1 MYNSLTHNNQTVREN
16 PVTRVKCF
24 FRQSAT
30 FNFFGPISG
39 LIIAIVLFLSC
50 EIQAQS
56 SIEVRTFPIK
66 TYSRAST
73 GLGKWTNPLSNRAE
87 ADPSQVLFIAEIDP
101 KLRQSKFSIR
111 SDDQFLSNDGSFK
124 KFSWLAEPRGS
135 IEIVESVPIDLLF
148 GFTRAPPLN

>member
-1 MYNSLTHNNQTVREN
+1 MYNSLTHNNQTVQEN

-39 LIIAIVLFLSC
+39 LIIVVVLFLSC

-56 SIEVRTFPIK
+56 FIDDRTFQTK
-66 TYSRAST
+66 TNLLAST
-73 GLGKWTNPLSNRAE
+73 GVSKVTNPLPNRAE
-87 ADPSQVLFIAEIDP
+87 ANPSQVLFIAEIDP
-101 KLRQSKFSIR
+101 KLRQPQFSIR

-135 IEIVESVPIDLLF
+135 IEIVESVPTDLLF
-148 GFTRAPPLN
+148 GFTRAPPYI